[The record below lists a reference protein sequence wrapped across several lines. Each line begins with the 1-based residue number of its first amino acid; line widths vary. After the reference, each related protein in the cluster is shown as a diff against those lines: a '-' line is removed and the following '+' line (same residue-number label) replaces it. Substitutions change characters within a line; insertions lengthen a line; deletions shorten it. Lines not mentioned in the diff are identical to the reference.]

1 MPRNNTIT
9 KKKNNNNS
17 VPTERIIIPNARD
30 RMEANPLGPKQ
41 SPNSI
46 VNILRTALTGNIKS
60 QYEVYE
66 LMEDS
71 WARLSKDLHELKI
84 AAARSRYTVM
94 PYHKKGESPTPE
106 AQEKAN
112 FLQYLIDNWKGNG
125 VTNTNGFRDCIY
137 DICDAVG
144 KGFSVQEM
152 LWRPTTDG
160 AVMDGAYF
168 VHPRFYGYDSNLP
181 NLMLSPEADGAY
193 IPFPKNKFIVATYKN
208 KSGNPMGYGLLRQL
222 AYWWSGQ
229 NYCRDWLLNFAQ
241 VYGQPLRWATYDPGA
256 STNLKTDI
264 ANMLENM
271 GAAAWGAF
279 PSGTQVEFKEAGRSG
294 PDNPQNHF
302 MEIAD
307 RHCDITLLG
316 QTLTTD
322 ISGTGSYALGEV
334 HQDVRMSR
342 LHDIT
347 HWVAG
352 VLNDQWVPSVCE
364 LNYGD
369 HSNYPTLVPDLSHA
383 GEPNQEAQRDQLLL
397 QSGIEIPKTW
407 FYDRHSVPVP
417 QDGEDVI
424 KQEVS
429 APFMGKDKVEAADQL
444 PSEYNDLSKN
454 VMEGVTGVSEKWL
467 QPVKPVFDELVAK
480 ALRKEVSDDDFV
492 AALGAAE
499 GLMPELFDEM
509 DTKALSD
516 AMDNAMGAS
525 AVNGAVQRIT
535 TTPAKQP

>member
-1 MPRNNTIT
+1 MAKGNTVT

-17 VPTERIIIPNARD
+17 IPMERIIIPNARD
-30 RMEANPLGPKQ
+30 RMESNPLGPKQ

-46 VNILRTALTGNIKS
+46 VNILRTALGGSIKS

-94 PYHKKGESPTPE
+94 PYAEQGERPTPE
-106 AQEKAN
+106 AQDKAK
-112 FLQYLIDNWKGNG
+112 FVQYIIDNWKGNG

-144 KGFSVQEM
+144 KGFSVQEI
-152 LWRPTTDG
+152 LSKPTDRG
-160 AVMDGAYF
+160 AMVSGTYF
-168 VHPRFYGYDSNLP
+168 VHPRYYGYYAEEP
-181 NLMLSPEADGAY
+181 YLMLTPKADGNY
-193 IPFPKNKFIVATYKN
+193 EKFPRNKFIVATYKN
-208 KSGNPMGYGLLRQL
+208 KSGNTMGYGLLRQL

-256 STNLKTDI
+256 SNSLKTDI

-279 PSGTQVEFKEAGRSG
+279 PSGTTVEFKEAGRSG

-322 ISGTGSYALGEV
+322 TSGSGSYALGEV

-347 HWVAG
+347 HWVAS

-369 HSNYPTLVPDLSHA
+369 HSNYPSLVPDLSHA
-383 GEPNQEAQRDQLLL
+383 GDPNQEAQRDQMLL
-397 QSGIEIPKTW
+397 QAGVEIPKKW
-407 FYDRHSVPVP
+407 FYDRHAVPVP
-417 QDGEDVI
+417 QDGEETV
-424 KQEVS
+424 KQDAP
-429 APFMGKDKVEAADQL
+429 APFMGSEVVSAADQL
-444 PSEYNDLSKN
+444 PSETNKLSKN
-454 VMEGVTGVSEKWL
+454 VMEELTGVSEKWL
-467 QPVKPVFDELVAK
+467 SPVKPVFDELVMK
-480 ALRKEVSDDDFV
+480 ALQKNVSDEDFV
-492 AALGAAE
+492 AALSKAE
-499 GLMPELFDEM
+499 GLLPELFDEM
-509 DTKALSD
+509 DTKSLSEALD
-516 AMDNAMGAS
+516 KAMGAS
-525 AVNGAVQRIT
+525 AVNGAVERIVSA
-535 TTPAKQP
+535 PAMPK